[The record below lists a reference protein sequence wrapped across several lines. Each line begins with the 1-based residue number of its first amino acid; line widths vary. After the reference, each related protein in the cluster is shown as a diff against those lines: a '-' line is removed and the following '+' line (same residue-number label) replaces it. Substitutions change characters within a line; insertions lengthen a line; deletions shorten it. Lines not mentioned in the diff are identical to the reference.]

1 MTEDKLSLNQPL
13 YVHLTPAGAYYAVS
27 QRESSHNRQLLLNI
41 LRFGSNQ
48 PLDVSLLCQW
58 SSLEDEE
65 SALTLLY
72 RLQRLEFVYGS
83 IKPQTIPEQRAEV
96 LLPSLLEQLS
106 DTGRALLAEQNGLY
120 YATVGFHHESAEEIA
135 ALAGDIL
142 SLSHRHELLL
152 RKNLNIGESAWS
164 VCDPAGRSEL
174 AFFPLHINQQTFVLV
189 ISGTPQ
195 LQRQEFIS
203 LTQLLCQRYG

>member
-1 MTEDKLSLNQPL
+1 MTEDKLSLNNSL

-27 QRESSHNRQLLLNI
+27 QRESNHNRQLMLNI
-41 LRFGSNQ
+41 LRFGTEK
-48 PLDVSLLCQW
+48 PLDRQLLCQW
-58 SSLEDEE
+58 SGYDQEED
-65 SALTLLY
+65 ALSLLY

-83 IKPQTIPEQRAEV
+83 SKPQSVPDQRTEA
-96 LLPSLLEQLS
+96 LLPVLLEQLS

-142 SLSHRHELLL
+142 SLSQRHELLL

-164 VCDPAGRSEL
+164 ICDPAGRSEL
-174 AFFPLHINQQTFVLV
+174 AFFPMHINQQTFVLV
-189 ISGTPQ
+189 IGGQPQ
-195 LQRQEFIS
+195 LQRTEFIS
-203 LTQLLCQRYG
+203 LTQILCQRYG